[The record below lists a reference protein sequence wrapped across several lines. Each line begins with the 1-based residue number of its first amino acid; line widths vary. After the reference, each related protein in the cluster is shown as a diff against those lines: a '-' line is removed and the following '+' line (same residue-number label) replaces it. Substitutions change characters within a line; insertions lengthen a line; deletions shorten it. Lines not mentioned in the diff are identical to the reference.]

1 MTAKFRRSNDSVA
14 SIGGNVLT
22 CVLDVAYDE
31 QGDVYVSDCDDANA
45 EKDQVLGGIVET
57 ATLTAEVNDDD
68 ETQLSYIDVGTSGA
82 WVDQPAGSTV
92 TYLQWTATAATVSS
106 RRYVSSRNKLTTYEV
121 GLVFDG
127 LDHAA
132 IT

>member
-1 MTAKFRRSNDSVA
+1 
-14 SIGGNVLT
+14 LT
-22 CVLDVAYDE
+22 CVLDVAYDQ

-45 EKDQVLGGIVET
+45 EKDQVLGGIVEAGT
-57 ATLTAEVNDDD
+57 MTAEVNDDD
-68 ETQLSYIDVGTSGA
+68 ETQLGYIDIGTSGA

-92 TYLQWTATAATVSS
+92 TYMQWTATTATVSS
-106 RRYVSSRNKLTTYEV
+106 RQYVSSRNSLTTYSV
-121 GLVFDG
+121 GLVFSV